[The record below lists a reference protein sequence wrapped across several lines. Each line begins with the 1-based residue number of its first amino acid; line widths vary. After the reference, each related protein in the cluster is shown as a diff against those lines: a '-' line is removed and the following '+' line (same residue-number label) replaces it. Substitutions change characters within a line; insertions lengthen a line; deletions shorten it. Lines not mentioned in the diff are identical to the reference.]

1 MLMEG
6 KVRYAAT
13 TPSRA
18 PDRHSSMNSERFLAL
33 GSRRSACLLRSFQAE
48 WAWSM
53 GPRRRTLGRGDAS
66 ELIFGG
72 VGVVGVDVEGGVEI
86 EVTGEMGCEIFFQVV
101 VRSETRLPSMSGADN
116 DVSRLA
122 IF

>member
-1 MLMEG
+1 
-6 KVRYAAT
+6 
-13 TPSRA
+13 
-18 PDRHSSMNSERFLAL
+18 
-33 GSRRSACLLRSFQAE
+33 
-48 WAWSM
+48 M

-86 EVTGEMGCEIFFQVV
+86 EVTGEMGCEMECEIFVQVV
-101 VRSETRLPSMSGADN
+101 VRSETRLPSIGGADN

-122 IF
+122 ILILDPLPDTF